1 MNRKNRIWF
10 LVWEEGS
17 KLPGYGAAYR
27 IRSLSRL
34 REMKQLPAFSF

>member
-1 MNRKNRIWF
+1 MKQKKNMWF

-27 IRSLSRL
+27 IRTISRL
-34 REMKQLPAFSF
+34 REMKQLPAF